1 MHRHK
6 TQTSRYNTGATQ
18 MCDAHVRHARGML
31 APSHRYEQPPSFAPP
46 LTRRSALFAILPAL
60 PAPVF
65 PSDHKKVLYD
75 ISCFPLRVETI
86 SRKKAKAE
94 LEAKLEEIE
103 KALQLFSRKR
113 VLIQP

>member
-1 MHRHK
+1 M
-6 TQTSRYNTGATQ
+6 
-18 MCDAHVRHARGML
+18 MI
-31 APSHRYEQPPSFAPP
+31 QPPSFAPP
-46 LTRRSALFAILPAL
+46 LTRRS
-60 PAPVF
+60 VF
-65 PSDHKKVLYD
+65 RPPCPSCSCPLLLLSDHKKVLYD

>member
-1 MHRHK
+1 MCKAAR
-6 TQTSRYNTGATQ
+6 SRCLSDRDDTASVLCATT
-18 MCDAHVRHARGML
+18 HPL
-31 APSHRYEQPPSFAPP
+31 SF
-46 LTRRSALFAILPAL
+46 
-60 PAPVF
+60 VF
-65 PSDHKKVLYD
+65 PFSSPFLLSDHKKVLYD